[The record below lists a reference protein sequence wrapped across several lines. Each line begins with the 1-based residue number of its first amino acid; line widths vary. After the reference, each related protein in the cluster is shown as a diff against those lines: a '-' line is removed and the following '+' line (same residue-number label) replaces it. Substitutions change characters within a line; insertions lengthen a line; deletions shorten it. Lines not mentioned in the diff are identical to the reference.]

1 MSGKLFSQDEIKITT
16 SELGYIVLSQTAVEI
31 DNDIWIHKDYIDIF
45 INALT
50 EYKNS
55 EDNFANNREL

>member
-1 MSGKLFSQDEIKITT
+1 MSVKLFSQDEIKITT
-16 SELGYIVLSQTAVEI
+16 SELGYIVLSQKTAEVY
-31 DNDIWIHKDYIDIF
+31 NDIWIHKDYIDIF

-50 EYKNS
+50 EHKNS

>member
-1 MSGKLFSQDEIKITT
+1 MSDKLFSQDEIKITT

-55 EDNFANNREL
+55 EENFANKLEL

>member
-1 MSGKLFSQDEIKITT
+1 MSSKLFSQDEIKITT

-55 EDNFANNREL
+55 EDNFAKNREL